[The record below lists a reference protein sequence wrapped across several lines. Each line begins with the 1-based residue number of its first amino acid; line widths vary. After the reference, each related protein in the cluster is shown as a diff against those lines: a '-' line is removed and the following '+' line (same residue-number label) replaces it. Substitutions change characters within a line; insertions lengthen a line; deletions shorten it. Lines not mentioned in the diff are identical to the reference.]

1 MKGTEKQIA
10 WAEDL
15 KAKAIAALEWMR
27 ENPSDPGKAN
37 IEMWNKGIDF
47 QINRINSVEY
57 ASKLIDVLR
66 FVNFNGT
73 PDQVGMAVVSQTN
86 RYLKIREER
95 TMEKNELIQRLEQA
109 PGKTFV
115 EDGYFYGYALIKRVT
130 GEETTAIVRKPV
142 GAQYRKYEVLY
153 YTPEIKL

>member
-27 ENPSDPGKAN
+27 ENPSD
-37 IEMWNKGIDF
+37 
-47 QINRINSVEY
+47 

-86 RYLKIREER
+86 RYLK
-95 TMEKNELIQRLEQA
+95 
-109 PGKTFV
+109 
-115 EDGYFYGYALIKRVT
+115 
-130 GEETTAIVRKPV
+130 
-142 GAQYRKYEVLY
+142 
-153 YTPEIKL
+153 